1 MLFLKL
7 SEIKLDEAH
16 DSVEEALINGDD
28 IKITLETAIRE
39 YSNNQIIDSEK
50 SEDYKSLFEHTSN
63 VAKWTDDGK
72 ILAQILME
80 KFDSNK
86 MIDLMSSL
94 YENSPQMYFDIMNI
108 IVAILDAY
116 QESAMNKFLDDVTNI
131 NIGNVEDD
139 KADDVVEVM
148 SDEVE
153 ADK

>member
-16 DSVEEALINGDD
+16 DSAEEAIINGDD

-39 YSNNQIIDSEK
+39 YGNRKIIESEK
-50 SEDYKSLFEHTSN
+50 SEDYKSLFENTSN
-63 VAKWTDDGK
+63 VAKWTDDDK

-108 IVAILDAY
+108 IVAILNSY
-116 QESAMNKFLDDVTNI
+116 QEAAMNKFLDDVTNI
-131 NIGNVEDD
+131 NIGKEKDYQ
-139 KADDVVEVM
+139 ADDVVEVM

-153 ADK
+153 EDK

>member
-39 YSNNQIIDSEK
+39 YSNNQIIESEK
-50 SEDYKSLFEHTSN
+50 SEDYKSLFENTSN

-108 IVAILDAY
+108 IVAILNAY

-131 NIGNVEDD
+131 NIGNVKDD
-139 KADDVVEVM
+139 EADDAVEVM

-153 ADK
+153 EDK

>member
-16 DSVEEALINGDD
+16 DSAEKALINGDD

-39 YSNNQIIDSEK
+39 YSNKQIIESEK
-50 SEDYKSLFEHTSN
+50 SEDYKLLFENTSN

-108 IVAILDAY
+108 IVAILNSY
-116 QESAMNKFLDDVTNI
+116 QEAAMNKFLDDVTNI
-131 NIGNVEDD
+131 NIGKEKDYQ
-139 KADDVVEVM
+139 ADDVVEVM

-153 ADK
+153 EDK

>member
-39 YSNNQIIDSEK
+39 YSNNQIIESEK
-50 SEDYKSLFEHTSN
+50 SEDYKSLFENTSN

-108 IVAILDAY
+108 IVAILNAY

-131 NIGNVEDD
+131 NIGKEKDYQ
-139 KADDVVEVM
+139 ADDAVEVM

-153 ADK
+153 EDK